1 MDSVP
6 EHNPK
11 QVSHTMP
18 TIQEVKQWDVDKLLE
33 WIQQQEPK
41 VLPDDKV
48 ENFKKARI
56 SGRAFLTQAGNANFF
71 REEFSL
77 SIGDSLALADLAKE
91 IKEGETAG
99 IKSKLPSFM
108 SYTPRRQQANNVTG
122 NRQQAEDVE
131 MSDAA
136 DMKSKLLSFMPCT

>member
-11 QVSHTMP
+11 QASHTMP
-18 TIQEVKQWDVDKLLE
+18 TIEEVKKWDVGKLLE
-33 WIQQQEPK
+33 WIQQQEPN
-41 VLPDDKV
+41 VLPNDKV

-56 SGRAFLTQAGNANFF
+56 AGRAFLTQAGNANFF

-99 IKSKLPSFM
+99 IKSKFM
-108 SYTPRRQQANNVTG
+108 HTT
-122 NRQQAEDVE
+122 
-131 MSDAA
+131 
-136 DMKSKLLSFMPCT
+136 